1 MPRNLEDLKLL
12 SYPNLLIKYDALRLY
27 AAIFKPVPQ
36 WAGFMRLLTKN
47 NAIVGKYKIDFL
59 PFIDLDP
66 SDEST
71 ILTTLNFEIE
81 YAKKLGQQ

>member
-1 MPRNLEDLKLL
+1 M
-12 SYPNLLIKYDALRLY
+12 IKYDALRLS

-36 WAGFMRLLTKN
+36 WAGFMRLL
-47 NAIVGKYKIDFL
+47 KIDFL

-71 ILTTLNFEIE
+71 ILTTLNFAIE
-81 YAKKLGQQ
+81 DAKKLGQRPIVTFDQPLWYII